1 MMSGHKPTKRRS
13 MVHNC
18 ATGKRQTGF
27 SLMELLVVLVLI
39 ALLAAVVTPVVTHSI
54 ERAKESTL
62 KENLFVMRKAIDDY
76 YADRGEYPADLAS
89 LVEENYL
96 RRIPNDP
103 ITERKQWKA
112 IHAEGDNGG
121 EVGILDV
128 RSESDKTSREGT
140 PYNEW

>member
-1 MMSGHKPTKRRS
+1 

-18 ATGKRQTGF
+18 TTGKSQTGF

-39 ALLAAVVTPVVTHSI
+39 ALLASIVTPVVTNSI

-76 YADRGEYPADLAS
+76 YADRGAYPAGLET

-96 RRIPNDP
+96 RRIPKDP
-103 ITERKQWKA
+103 ITEKKQWA
-112 IHAEGDNGG
+112 LIHVEGEHGG
-121 EVGILDV
+121 QSGIIDV
-128 RSESDKTSREGT
+128 RSESDKTSREGI

>member
-1 MMSGHKPTKRRS
+1 
-13 MVHNC
+13 MVLNY

-39 ALLAAVVTPVVTHSI
+39 ALLASVVTPVVTSSI
-54 ERAKESTL
+54 ERARESTL

-76 YADRGEYPADLAS
+76 YADRGEYPASLDS
-89 LVEENYL
+89 LVEEKYL
-96 RRIPNDP
+96 RRIPDDP
-103 ITERKQWKA
+103 ITETRRQWKL
-112 IHAEGDNGG
+112 IHAEGDSGG
-121 EVGILDV
+121 QGGIIDV

>member
-1 MMSGHKPTKRRS
+1 
-13 MVHNC
+13 MVLNY

-39 ALLAAVVTPVVTHSI
+39 ALLASVVTPVVTNSI
-54 ERAKESTL
+54 DRAKESTL

-76 YADRGEYPADLAS
+76 YTDRGEYPASLDS
-89 LVEENYL
+89 LVEEKYL
-96 RRIPNDP
+96 RRIPDDP
-103 ITERKQWKA
+103 ITETRRQWKL
-112 IHAEGDNGG
+112 IHAEGDSGG
-121 EVGILDV
+121 QSGIIDV